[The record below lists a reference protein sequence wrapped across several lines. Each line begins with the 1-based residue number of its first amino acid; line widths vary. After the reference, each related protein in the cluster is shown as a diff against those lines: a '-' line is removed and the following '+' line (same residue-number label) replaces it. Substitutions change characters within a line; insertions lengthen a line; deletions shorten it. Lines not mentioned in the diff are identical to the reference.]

1 MDQNMDEIVK
11 NFHENGIGL
20 IKGFASKDECKV
32 MIEKMKEIINNTDMK
47 DRVYVAFSDK

>member
-1 MDQNMDEIVK
+1 MDQNMEEIVK

-20 IKGFASKDECKV
+20 IKGFASKEECKI

-47 DRVYVAFSDK
+47 EQISV